1 MSAEGDW
8 RQARHEKGAESVK
21 QVLGPKAEES
31 LATLGE
37 LGDRIIETIYGDIYQ
52 RDGLTLKERQIATLC
67 MLMALGGKD
76 RQVKVHMRAGMRVGI
91 TEDELRELVKTQPEY
106 DPEGSTVMAAVA
118 VLRRLLAAAKGDRA
132 RRGTKAPGATCS
144 RKRPLSHSNRTSLN
158 ELNTA
163 A

>member
-1 MSAEGDW
+1 MAAEGDW
-8 RQARHEKGAESVK
+8 RAERHEKGAESVK

-76 RQVKVHMRAGMRVGI
+76 RQVKVHMRAGLRVGI
-91 TEDELRELVKTQPEY
+91 TEDELRELVIQ
-106 DPEGSTVMAAVA
+106 
-118 VLRRLLAAAKGDRA
+118 LAAYAGFPA
-132 RRGTKAPGATCS
+132 AINAQAQ
-144 RKRPLSHSNRTSLN
+144 LN
-158 ELNTA
+158 EVLA
-163 A
+163 EESA

>member
-1 MSAEGDW
+1 MTAEGDW
-8 RQARHEKGAESVK
+8 RTVRHETGAESVK

-76 RQVKVHMRAGMRVGI
+76 RQVKVHMRAGLRIGI
-91 TEDELRELVKTQPEY
+91 TEDELRELVIQ
-106 DPEGSTVMAAVA
+106 
-118 VLRRLLAAAKGDRA
+118 LAAYAGFPA
-132 RRGTKAPGATCS
+132 AINAQAQ
-144 RKRPLSHSNRTSLN
+144 LN
-158 ELNTA
+158 EVLA
-163 A
+163 EEQA

>member
-1 MSAEGDW
+1 MTAEGDW
-8 RQARHEKGAESVK
+8 RAVRHEKGAESVK

-76 RQVKVHMRAGMRVGI
+76 RQVKVHMRAGLRIGI
-91 TEDELRELVKTQPEY
+91 TEDELRELVIQ
-106 DPEGSTVMAAVA
+106 
-118 VLRRLLAAAKGDRA
+118 LAAYAGFPA
-132 RRGTKAPGATCS
+132 AINAQAQ
-144 RKRPLSHSNRTSLN
+144 LN
-158 ELNTA
+158 EVLA
-163 A
+163 EEQA

>member
-8 RQARHEKGAESVK
+8 RAVRHVKGAESVK

-52 RDGLTLKERQIATLC
+52 RARLTLKERQIATLC

-76 RQVKVHMRAGMRVGI
+76 RQVKVHMRAGLRVGI
-91 TEDELRELVKTQPEY
+91 TEDELRELVIQ
-106 DPEGSTVMAAVA
+106 
-118 VLRRLLAAAKGDRA
+118 LAAYAGFPA
-132 RRGTKAPGATCS
+132 AINAQAQ
-144 RKRPLSHSNRTSLN
+144 LN
-158 ELNTA
+158 EVLA
-163 A
+163 EDSA

>member
-1 MSAEGDW
+1 MAAEGDSH
-8 RQARHEKGAESVK
+8 AVRHAKGAESVK

-76 RQVKVHMRAGMRVGI
+76 RQVKVHMRAGLRIGI
-91 TEDELRELVKTQPEY
+91 TEDELRELVIQ
-106 DPEGSTVMAAVA
+106 
-118 VLRRLLAAAKGDRA
+118 LAAYAGFPA
-132 RRGTKAPGATCS
+132 AINAQAQ
-144 RKRPLSHSNRTSLN
+144 LN
-158 ELNTA
+158 EVLA
-163 A
+163 EEQA